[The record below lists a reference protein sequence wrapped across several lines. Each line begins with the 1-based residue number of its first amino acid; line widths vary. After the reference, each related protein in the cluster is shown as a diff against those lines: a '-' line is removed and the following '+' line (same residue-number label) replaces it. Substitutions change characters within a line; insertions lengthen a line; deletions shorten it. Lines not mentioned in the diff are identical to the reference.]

1 MPSFDIVS
9 KLDPQTLDNAI
20 NSARKEILGRFDF
33 KGSKTTID
41 LDKKELIL
49 KIHTEDEMRLK
60 SVIDVIRMR
69 MVKQNLD
76 PRCLDEGKEVEATGM
91 TIRKDIK
98 VRQGIDSD
106 TGRKIL
112 KDIKDSKLKVTA
124 QKMDDQVRVT
134 GKKIDDLQAV
144 IALCRRG
151 TYDLPLQFVNMTSPN
166 ADFFIST
173 RAGLHPDAT
182 DI

>member
-33 KGSKTTID
+33 KTSKTTID
-41 LDKKELIL
+41 LDKKELII
-49 KIHTEDEMRLK
+49 KIHTEDEMRLN

-69 MVKQNLD
+69 MVKQGLD
-76 PRCLDEGKEVEATGM
+76 TRSLDEGKQIEASGF

-98 VRQGIDSD
+98 VKQGIDKD
-106 TGRKIL
+106 TARKIQ
-112 KDIKDSKLKVTA
+112 KDIKESKIKVTA
-124 QKMDDQVRVT
+124 QQMDDQIRVT
-134 GKKIDDLQAV
+134 SKKIDDLQAV

-151 TYDLPLQFVNMTSPN
+151 TYDLPLQFVNMK
-166 ADFFIST
+166 
-173 RAGLHPDAT
+173 
-182 DI
+182 

>member
-33 KGSKTTID
+33 KTSKTTID
-41 LDKKELIL
+41 LDKKELII
-49 KIHTEDEMRLK
+49 KIHTEDEMRLN

-69 MVKQNLD
+69 MVKQGLD
-76 PRCLDEGKEVEATGM
+76 TRSLDEGKQIEASGF

-98 VRQGIDSD
+98 VKQGIDKD
-106 TGRKIL
+106 TARKIQ
-112 KDIKDSKLKVTA
+112 KDIKESKLKVTA
-124 QKMDDQVRVT
+124 QQMDDQIRVT
-134 GKKIDDLQAV
+134 SKKIDDLQAV

-151 TYDLPLQFVNMTSPN
+151 TYDLPLQFVNMK
-166 ADFFIST
+166 
-173 RAGLHPDAT
+173 
-182 DI
+182 

>member
-9 KLDPQTLDNAI
+9 KFDPQTLDNAV

-33 KGSKTTID
+33 KNSKTTID
-41 LDKKELIL
+41 LDKKEMVI
-49 KIHTEDEMRLK
+49 KIHTEDEMRLN

-76 PRCLDEGKEVEATGM
+76 PRSLDEGKQVEASGF

-98 VRQGIDSD
+98 VKQGIDKD
-106 TGRKIL
+106 TARKIQ
-112 KDIKDSKLKVTA
+112 KDIKDSKLKVQA
-124 QKMDDQVRVT
+124 QQMDDQIRVT
-134 GKKIDDLQAV
+134 AKKIDDLQAV

-151 TYDLPLQFVNMTSPN
+151 QYDLPLQFVNMK
-166 ADFFIST
+166 
-173 RAGLHPDAT
+173 
-182 DI
+182 